1 MVRKIIFLFA
11 LALSALPGASFAA
24 TDELFEISGWI
35 PYWRGTA
42 GVESILPHVD
52 TFTEV
57 NPFVYT
63 VKLNGELN
71 EASLLTDAQWVNLAG
86 QTKAK
91 GIRFIPTVMWANPD
105 AIDEVLR
112 DPLKRQEHVRAIVRE
127 VYARKFDGIDID
139 YEGKYARTKPYFS
152 LFLQELYVA
161 MEFDKWIMCTIEA
174 RTPLDSRYS
183 SPESIPK
190 DIEYA
195 NDFAEINKYCD
206 RVRIMAY
213 DQGRIDLKLNKSNA
227 DPYVPV
233 ADKAWVEK
241 VILLA
246 AKDIDKS
253 KIVIGVP
260 TYGYEY
266 DMFNALDG
274 SGEIEYSNLWSFNPG
289 YATDTALKLQITPT
303 RNSAGELFLTYPA
316 SQSLDPAIPLPF
328 ATRVMSWS
336 DAEAIRQKAELA
348 EKLGVRGIALFKI
361 DGGQDAGL
369 WNVLAQYK
377 NKSMAFVPATISA
390 NTTDTSV
397 INVSGKPGV
406 VAPSRN
412 LYFGIIGEDVRTLQ
426 KFLNERGF
434 SVSTT
439 GGGSPGNETK
449 YFGPATV
456 RALTKFQIASGIKPS
471 TGYYGPKTR
480 AAIKAL

>member
-1 MVRKIIFLFA
+1 MRTALGKIIFLFA
-11 LALSALPGASFAA
+11 VVLSALPGVSFAA
-24 TDELFEISGWI
+24 TSESFEISGWI
-35 PYWRGTA
+35 PYWRA
-42 GVESILPHVD
+42 SLGVESILPHIG

-63 VKLNGELN
+63 VRQNGTLN
-71 EASLLTDAQWVNLAG
+71 EASPLTDAQWMNLAG
-86 QTKAK
+86 QSKEK

-105 AIDEVLR
+105 AIDDVLR
-112 DPLKRQEHVRAIVRE
+112 DPVKRQEHVRAIVRE

-152 LFLQELYVA
+152 LFLKELYEA

-213 DQGRIDLKLNKSNA
+213 DQGRIDLKLNKSNV
-227 DPYVPV
+227 DPYIPV

-241 VILLA
+241 VVLLA
-246 AKDIDKS
+246 TKEIDKS

-274 SGEIEYSNLWSFNPG
+274 SGEVEYSNLWSFNPG
-289 YATDTALKLQITPT
+289 YATDTALKLQIAPT

-316 SQSLDPAIPLPF
+316 SQSLDPAIPLPS

-369 WNVLAQYK
+369 WDVLTQYK
-377 NKSMAFVPATISA
+377 NKSVVFVPATIST
-390 NTTDTSV
+390 NTSEISAT
-397 INVSGKPGV
+397 V
-406 VAPSRN
+406 VPSRN
-412 LYFGIIGEDVRTLQ
+412 LYFGITGEEVRTLQ
-426 KFLNERGF
+426 KFLNARGF

-439 GGGSPGNETK
+439 GGGSPGNETN

-456 RALTKFQIASGIKPS
+456 RALIKFQIANGVKPS
-471 TGYYGPKTR
+471 VGYYGPITR

>member
-1 MVRKIIFLFA
+1 MK
-11 LALSALPGASFAA
+11 
-24 TDELFEISGWI
+24 
-35 PYWRGTA
+35 
-42 GVESILPHVD
+42 
-52 TFTEV
+52 
-57 NPFVYT
+57 
-63 VKLNGELN
+63 
-71 EASLLTDAQWVNLAG
+71 
-86 QTKAK
+86 
-91 GIRFIPTVMWANPD
+91 
-105 AIDEVLR
+105 
-112 DPLKRQEHVRAIVRE
+112 
-127 VYARKFDGIDID
+127 
-139 YEGKYARTKPYFS
+139 
-152 LFLQELYVA
+152 
-161 MEFDKWIMCTIEA
+161 
-174 RTPLDSRYS
+174 
-183 SPESIPK
+183 
-190 DIEYA
+190 
-195 NDFAEINKYCD
+195 
-206 RVRIMAY
+206 
-213 DQGRIDLKLNKSNA
+213 
-227 DPYVPV
+227 
-233 ADKAWVEK
+233 K

-289 YATDTALKLQITPT
+289 YATDTALKLQIAPM

-316 SQSLDPAIPLPF
+316 SRSLDPSIPLPF

-377 NKSMAFVPATISA
+377 NKSMAFVPATISV

-456 RALTKFQIASGIKPS
+456 RALTLFKRHIILLPLWDILVRKPAPQS
-471 TGYYGPKTR
+471 NCSREIDLFRRMYPHFCMLKR
-480 AAIKAL
+480 